1 MDFQE
6 KFFQHGGVSIK
17 YLEKGS
23 GETLLFFIGGGVRV
37 ATYNRTLNDLSEKYH
52 IIAPELPP
60 FGDATVPKEIWGWED
75 YGNFFSEFVKFLNIH
90 NLTIAGVS
98 FGGGVALALA
108 AKSASVKNL
117 ILIDSA
123 GKSSGYSKVKFQY
136 KYFIEKTF
144 FDLAHYRNSALFFLL
159 VKDFLANRIEK
170 FFQWPRIAKIIR
182 NVLFR
187 DFEDLSKI
195 KVKTLIL
202 WGDRDEVFP
211 PKLAQSMN
219 KEIPNS
225 TLQLVNGNHDW
236 SFFRHKELSY
246 LIVRWLENK

>member
-1 MDFQE
+1 MARLNLLEETRFE
-6 KFFQHGGVSIK
+6 KLPVSVYPNEDIASK
-17 YLEKGS
+17 K
-23 GETLLFFIGGGVRV
+23 V
-37 ATYNRTLNDLSEKYH
+37 A
-52 IIAPELPP
+52 A
-60 FGDATVPKEIWGWED
+60 
-75 YGNFFSEFVKFLNIH
+75 
-90 NLTIAGVS
+90 
-98 FGGGVALALA
+98 
-108 AKSASVKNL
+108 
-117 ILIDSA
+117 
-123 GKSSGYSKVKFQY
+123 
-136 KYFIEKTF
+136 
-144 FDLAHYRNSALFFLL
+144 
-159 VKDFLANRIEK
+159 
-170 FFQWPRIAKIIR
+170 RIAKIIR